1 MSSQRRSGRKT
12 AGVVPPRFRQQ
23 KEPTDSQIKR
33 KRTVKTTF
41 EKPDYNPG
49 MLRQSTCCLMVNLFQ
64 LYCDLGLFDPL
75 PNVNADF
82 KGKQASQR
90 QQKQQNV
97 KNVKCKESSKNETS
111 KVSSKL
117 KSKPVEYSSTKE
129 HGNEELSPTISKTKN
144 LTVNKGAVK
153 EKELNTSSLQ
163 RGASKSSKLGED
175 RRNNIPR
182 EF

>member
-1 MSSQRRSGRKT
+1 M
-12 AGVVPPRFRQQ
+12 F
-23 KEPTDSQIKR
+23 
-33 KRTVKTTF
+33 
-41 EKPDYNPG
+41 
-49 MLRQSTCCLMVNLFQ
+49 NLV
-64 LYCDLGLFDPL
+64 L

-117 KSKPVEYSSTKE
+117 KSKHAEYSSTKE

-144 LTVNKGAVK
+144 VTVNKKAAQ
-153 EKELNTSSLQ
+153 EKELDTSSLQ

-175 RRNNIPR
+175 RRNNLPR